1 MTTQSPDN
9 SAILRASSIKQWV
22 EPILVLAMLGLLFGY
37 LGHVMGLSAMVNT
50 LFNTAHQLLL
60 NTILFIMGITVLSG
74 ALSQLLSEFGVIRLL
89 EVLLAPLMR
98 PLYRLPGRAA
108 LAGLMTFFSD
118 NPAVISL
125 AKDPRFRRGLRPWQL
140 ISLTNFGTAF
150 GMGLIVVTF
159 MATLQLNSQENTVK
173 AALLGLAG
181 ALIGSIV
188 STRLMQR
195 MIRPLVGDQPLDEAS
210 PDHSVNSTVT
220 SPTLSPVS
228 SSTTLPDGHSH
239 CAPENSTVEDTA
251 PIWLRALNALLDGG
265 KSGVELGMAV
275 IPGVLIISTF
285 VMLLTFGPSAQGY
298 TGEAFQ
304 GVGLLPVLAGKAGWL
319 FDALFG
325 FKHPELIAFPATSLG
340 AVGAAMSLVPPFI
353 SKGFISGNEIAV
365 FTAMGMCWSGFLS
378 THTAMLDALG
388 YRFLT
393 SRAII
398 AHTLGGL
405 VAGISAHQLYML
417 FG

>member
-1 MTTQSPDN
+1 MTTQNPKHSTISP
-9 SAILRASSIKQWV
+9 ISSIKPWV
-22 EPILVLAMLGLLFGY
+22 EPVLVLTMLGLLFGY

-159 MATLQLNSQENTVK
+159 MATLQLNTQENTVK

-195 MIRPLVGDQPLDEAS
+195 MIKPLVGDQPLDE
-210 PDHSVNSTVT
+210 T
-220 SPTLSPVS
+220 SPEHFVNIATAS
-228 SSTTLPDGHSH
+228 
-239 CAPENSTVEDTA
+239 TA
-251 PIWLRALNALLDGG
+251 PVLPANPTHCTLENRPMEETTPLWLRVLNALLDGG

-285 VMLLTFGPSAQGY
+285 VMLLTFGPGAQGY

-353 SKGFISGNEIAV
+353 GKGLISGNEIAV

-405 VAGISAHQLYML
+405 VAGISAHQLYLL
-417 FG
+417 FA